1 MKANRFKSLLASIG
15 DLSSNQRRQLDE
27 ALTAARTSQA
37 AVDAVEGGSSYQCPH
52 CDSQNVVRN
61 GTRDGFQ
68 RWLCR
73 DCRHSSN
80 AMSNTPLSHLRDKH
94 LLTAYA
100 DCMRRGL
107 TIRQTARELGL
118 SVDRAF
124 RWRHRFLAKSV
135 AHQPRSVVGLLEVD
149 EMYLRESHKGTSSP
163 ERPPRKRGGG
173 STGHRGRPAD
183 EWVPILVGR
192 ARSQPFIVDHVLS
205 RVTHAEVAHTLK
217 PVVKSGETVL
227 CTDTHSAFL
236 NLEHT
241 LGVSAKRFVAS
252 RDGHVRDA
260 IYHVQSVNNYHER
273 LGSWICRRLRGVAT
287 KYLPHYLG
295 WMRLMSWKNDGV
307 SAADIVGSALGRQV
321 VNL

>member
-1 MKANRFKSLLASIG
+1 MKANQFNSLLDSVKN
-15 DLSSNQRRQLDE
+15 LSSDQLRQLDE
-27 ALTAARTSQA
+27 AVTATQTSQA
-37 AVDAVEGGSSYQCPH
+37 TVDAVQGGLPPQCPH
-52 CDSQNVVRN
+52 CDSHDVVRN

-80 AMSNTPLSHLRDKH
+80 AMSRTPLSHLRDKH
-94 LLTAYA
+94 LFTAYA

-107 TIRQTARELGL
+107 TIRQTAQEVGL

-149 EMYLRESHKGTSSP
+149 EMYLRRSHKGTRSLDC
-163 ERPPRKRGGG
+163 PPRRRGGG
-173 STGHRGRPAD
+173 STGRRGRPAD

-192 ARSQPFIVDHVLS
+192 ARSQPFIADHVLS
-205 RVTHAEVAHTLK
+205 RVTHNEVARSLK
-217 PVVKSGETVL
+217 PIVKPGETVL
-227 CTDTHSAFL
+227 CTDTHSAFI

-241 LGVSAKRFVAS
+241 LDVAAKRFVAS
-252 RDGHVRDA
+252 RHGHVRDK
-260 IYHVQSVNNYHER
+260 IYHVQSVNHYHER

-287 KYLPHYLG
+287 KYLPHYLA
-295 WMRLMSWKNDGV
+295 WMRLMSWKNVGV
-307 SAADIVGSALGRQV
+307 SAADIVESALGRQV